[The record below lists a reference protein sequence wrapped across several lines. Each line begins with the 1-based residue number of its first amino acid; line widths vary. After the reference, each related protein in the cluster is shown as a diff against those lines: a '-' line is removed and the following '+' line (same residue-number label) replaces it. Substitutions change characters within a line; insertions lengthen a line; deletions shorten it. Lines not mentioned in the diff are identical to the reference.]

1 MNNAVKQDV
10 IQFVQGLPDDYS
22 IDEIIAELYFKQQVE
37 EGLRDIAEGRLYSH
51 DQIKNMVREWR
62 KSSGRS

>member
-22 IDEIIAELYFKQQVE
+22 LDEIIAELYFKQQVE

>member
-22 IDEIIAELYFKQQVE
+22 LDEIIAELYFKQQVE

-51 DQIKNMVREWR
+51 NQIKNMVREWR